1 MRSSFNISAY
11 SEFLMAKTAKMSKF
25 VHDDFGKSYLDGL
38 LSPLGTVKVNFP
50 FPAQTRA
57 ADVWFVPGDSTAEPH
72 RSASDQRLALGLLGR
87 LTVQPCLLEPFRNPV
102 PVSEIRNCL
111 SKLFLR
117 ISAEERSAK
126 RKKRSIPEDGLP
138 KLWILT
144 PTASERIRE
153 SFGAVEAEP
162 GVYLLPDAN
171 RTGLVVLNHLPKTR
185 DTLWLR
191 VLSRGRVQKTALK
204 ELAAL
209 PINDPLR
216 RDVGELLANYRT
228 VLENRKKRTE
238 EEEELIMNLAPEYL
252 QKQQDWKQE
261 GLQEGLQITAINCL
275 REGMAI
281 DLIARLTGLS
291 PEAIQKLS
299 QSL

>member
-1 MRSSFNISAY
+1 MVKN
-11 SEFLMAKTAKMSKF
+11 AKTSKF
-25 VHDDFGKSYLDGL
+25 VHDDFCKSYLDGL

-57 ADVWFVPGDSTAEPH
+57 ADVWFVPGDLPAE
-72 RSASDQRLALGLLGR
+72 DQRLALGLLGR
-87 LTVQPCLLEPFRNPV
+87 LTLQPCLLEPFRNPV
-102 PVSEIRNCL
+102 PISEIRNCL
-111 SKLFLR
+111 SKLFQR
-117 ISAEERSAK
+117 ISAEERAAK

-138 KLWILT
+138 RLWILT
-144 PTASERIRE
+144 PTASQRIRD
-153 SFGAVEAEP
+153 SFGAVETEL
-162 GVYLLPDAN
+162 GIYLLPDAN

-191 VLSRGRVQKTALK
+191 VLSRGRVQKNALK

-209 PINDPLR
+209 PVNDPLR

-238 EEEELIMNLAPEYL
+238 EEEELLMNLAPEYL

-261 GLQEGLQITAINCL
+261 GLLEGLQQERQTIALNCL
-275 REGMAI
+275 QEGMAI
-281 DLIARLTGLS
+281 DLIVRLTGLS

-299 QSL
+299 QTLQEN